1 MLLEFMLT
9 GASKDSSFV
18 LIYDF
23 PVSEAPFAEDA
34 VFYSMCIFGIFVKS
48 GSSIRFH

>member
-9 GASKDSSFV
+9 GASKGSSFV
-18 LIYDF
+18 LIYDY

-34 VFYSMCIFGIFVKS
+34 VFSSMCVFGIFVKS
-48 GSSIRFH
+48 ESSILFH